1 MLFVVFI
8 ERFAYPIF
16 LDSVILAE
24 LHCDVSPKSHLSG
37 IYICIRAEL
46 YDLKVIQFP
55 HPILIILTPVESD
68 LLLWS
73 WVIFLWVWRKPKR
86 KITLTLEKKHETK
99 HNNEIS

>member
-1 MLFVVFI
+1 MINARV
-8 ERFAYPIF
+8 PIH
-16 LDSVILAE
+16 DQ
-24 LHCDVSPKSHLSG
+24 LSFTS
-37 IYICIRAEL
+37 
-46 YDLKVIQFP
+46 LKVIQFP

-99 HNNEIS
+99 LSIGF